1 MNSHRIKE
9 IRKSK
14 GLVLKEMAK
23 STGYT
28 ESYLSQIERGLKNP
42 SLEALRRISKVLE
55 VPVITFLLQEK
66 DEFKKENGSY
76 RVIRLSSREKIKLP
90 TIDNSSEL
98 ITPALGD
105 RSSGQKFHG
114 FMIRLEA
121 NEAVSE
127 KMISHPADESVLV
140 LKGTITV
147 FLEDG
152 IVQLESGDSI
162 YIYGGMR
169 HNYMNRENKEVE
181 VLVYMSAEN

>member
-1 MNSHRIKE
+1 MNAHRIKE

-55 VPVITFLLQEK
+55 VPVITFLFEEK
-66 DEFKKENGSY
+66 DNVKKENGSY

-90 TIDNSSEL
+90 TIKNSSEL
-98 ITPALGD
+98 LTPALGD
-105 RSSGQKFHG
+105 GSSGQKFHG
-114 FMIRLEA
+114 FMIRLEE
-121 NEAVSE
+121 NESVSE
-127 KMISHPADESVLV
+127 KMISHPADESVVV

-147 FLEDG
+147 FLEDEV
-152 IVQLESGDSI
+152 IQLESGDSI
-162 YIYGGMR
+162 YIYGGMS
-169 HNYMNRENKEVE
+169 HNYMNRENKEAE
-181 VLVYMSAEN
+181 IFVYMSAEN